1 MSMSHELLCSV
12 VIPTYRRP
20 HLLLR
25 CLGALCAQTLEKER
39 YEIVVVDDGLDRAT
53 EQVVASWARVRSAP
67 SIRYLT
73 SGAVG
78 SGPAV
83 ARNIGWNAAH
93 GRIVAFT
100 DDDCRPLPGWLAAA
114 IPLFDDQEVSGVWG
128 RIAVPLSDDP
138 TDYERNTAGLEQAP
152 CATAN
157 CFYRKSAL
165 SAVGGFDERFTS
177 AWREDSDLQFS
188 CIEQGYKLIPAPD
201 AVVEHPV
208 RPAPWGVSVRQQR
221 NNLFNAL
228 LFKKHPA
235 LYREFIQPSPPWHYY
250 VNVAALL
257 ATAAGLALQ
266 SSLLLGAAV
275 SVWVVEV
282 ARFCSLRL
290 RHTSRRASHIAEM
303 VLTSIMI
310 PPVAVYW
317 RLKGA
322 VKYRVAFF

>member
-1 MSMSHELLCSV
+1 MSTNHLLCSV

-25 CLGALCAQTLEKER
+25 CLSALCTQTLDKDR
-39 YEIVVVDDGLDRAT
+39 YEIVVVDDGVDRAT
-53 EQVVASWARVRSAP
+53 ERVVESCARVRTAP

-73 SGAVG
+73 SHAFG

-83 ARNIGWNAAH
+83 ARNIGWNAAR

-100 DDDCRPLPGWLAAA
+100 DDDCRPRPDWLAAA
-114 IPLFDDQEVSGVWG
+114 MPVFDDEQVSGAWG
-128 RIAVPLSDDP
+128 SIVVPLSDEP
-138 TDYERNTAGLEQAP
+138 TDYERNTAGLERAP
-152 CATAN
+152 FATAN
-157 CFYRKSAL
+157 CFYRQSAL
-165 SAVGGFDERFTS
+165 SVVGGFDERFTT

-188 CIEQGYKLIPAPD
+188 FIEQGYKLVPAPD

-235 LYREFIQPSPPWHYY
+235 LYRQFIQPSPPWHYY
-250 VNVAALL
+250 VNVVALL
-257 ATAAGLALQ
+257 GATAGLALEW
-266 SSLLLGAAV
+266 SSLLAAALTI
-275 SVWVVEV
+275 WVLEV
-282 ARFCSLRL
+282 GRFCGHRL
-290 RHTSRRASHIAEM
+290 RHTSRRAAHVAEM
-303 VLTSIMI
+303 AVTSILI